1 MHKQKLLTISIT
13 LVMLLSL
20 LGPSF
25 GVSARPLAA
34 GSSPAL
40 NKLLNVSVLAG
51 SDITNVPTTYTS
63 GDRDVSPGPDVD
75 PGGWSG
81 TGTSNFVNTTAFNAQ
96 AEALTTFNNLTAQT
110 TPTTSCDYFEPDA
123 TDLSTLDVG
132 SGAGNLPAGVYC
144 SAGSFFVNTTL
155 HLTGSGVYIF
165 STVSTLIVAVGATV
179 TGGDPCNVW
188 WRVGS
193 STTLKGGSSFL
204 GTVISQNGV
213 NAMGSKA
220 TLNGRFLALSAGEV
234 TLNQNTITG
243 PACATTLTTQLRD
256 SNNAAVTTV
265 TTGTIVHDT
274 AILAGTNSGSAGGTI
289 SYNIYS
295 DNVCQSLVQSA
306 GTNLPITIPGTMP
319 NSTPITFNSG
329 HTFYWQAEYN
339 DDFFNQSSKS
349 DCSLEVLTVNTPTAT
364 FTSSPTNTATATAT
378 STATGTPTGTLT
390 RTPTGTRTTTTTR
403 TPTRTP
409 TGTLTKTLTRTPVSS
424 RPANTSVPNSPVLP
438 KTGFAANRVTILP
451 QQSTSYANL
460 GDLWLEIPRLGVQM
474 AIVGVPQQT
483 NGEWDVSWLGN
494 DAGWLNGTAYPT
506 WSGNSVLTG
515 HVYEADGTPGPFV
528 HLNGLWWGDQVIVH
542 AGGAQYI
549 YEVRSILQVT
559 PWQVSSVI
567 THKTQPWVTLITCR
581 GYDEASNSYNYRVAV
596 GAVLVAVK

>member
-1 MHKQKLLTISIT
+1 MHKQKFLAISIT

-25 GVSARPLAA
+25 GASARPLAA
-34 GSSPAL
+34 GTSPAL

-63 GDRDVSPGPDVD
+63 GDRDVSPGPNVD

-81 TGTSNFVNTTAFNAQ
+81 TGTSHFANPVDTPAFDAQ

-110 TPTTSCDYFEPDA
+110 TPTASCDYSEPDA

-144 SAGSFFVNTTL
+144 SVGSFFVNSTL
-155 HLTGSGVYIF
+155 NLTGSGVWIF

-193 STTLKGGSSFL
+193 STTLKGSSSFL
-204 GTVISQNGV
+204 GTVISQNGS

-234 TLNQNTITG
+234 TLNQNIITG

-274 AILAGTNSGSAGGTI
+274 AILAGTNSGNAGGTI

-295 DNVCQSLVQSA
+295 DNVCQSLVRSA
-306 GTNLPITIPGTMP
+306 GTNLPITTPGTMP
-319 NSTPITFNSG
+319 DSTAITFNSG

-349 DCSLEVLTVNTPTAT
+349 DCSLEVLTVNTPTSTPT
-364 FTSSPTNTATATAT
+364 FTSTAT
-378 STATGTPTGTLT
+378 STVIAPTQTAIAAATLT
-390 RTPTGTRTTTTTR
+390 ATVIAPTLTAIAATRTAS
-403 TPTRTP
+403 
-409 TGTLTKTLTRTPVSS
+409 VNI
-424 RPANTSVPNSPVLP
+424 PANTSVPIASVLP
-438 KTGFAANRVTILP
+438 GTGFAANRITTLA
-451 QQSTSYANL
+451 QQSTAYSNL

-474 AIVGVPQQT
+474 AIVGVPQQAD
-483 NGEWDVSWLGN
+483 GQWDVSWLGN
-494 DAGWLNGTAYPT
+494 DAGWLNGTAFPT

-515 HVYEADGTPGPFV
+515 HVYDADGNPGPFV

-559 PWQVSSVI
+559 PGQVSSVI
-567 THKTQPWVTLITCR
+567 MHKTQPWVTLITCR
-581 GYDEASNSYNYRVAV
+581 GYDESSNSYNYRVAV